1 MKSDIN
7 LRHFYELD
15 STNSYLK
22 SHMNEF
28 PHKTIVVADQQT
40 NGRGR
45 GSNRWLSS
53 NTNNLY
59 MSILL
64 KGPNLTAHHLSGL
77 TEFLALIAADTI
89 DHIDPLSIFKTQIK
103 WPNDL
108 MIDDKKICGIL
119 TESGNLENQVKR
131 FYIGIGL
138 NVNQEKFTDDIKNNV
153 TSLKNITGINFDR
166 YELLYKLAEK
176 IVLYKD
182 AVYLP
187 DRILYLWKLH
197 SGFIGRVM
205 RFRQTSGTEI
215 ILGKAIDVSDDGAL
229 IIENVKGEKVSHY
242 SGEISFIF

>member
-108 MIDDKKICGIL
+108 MIDGKKVGGIL
-119 TESGNLENQVKR
+119 ADTSFIGNKL
-131 FYIGIGL
+131 IGVVLGI
-138 NVNQEKFTDDIKNNV
+138 
-153 TSLKNITGINFDR
+153 GINFHLSDP
-166 YELLYKLAEK
+166 EKAQINQPNTSLLTHFKNVPTKSIAAESLLQSFFDQFEDYQVFGREMFEKK
-176 IVLYKD
+176 IDQKPVNQK
-182 AVYLP
+182 
-187 DRILYLWKLH
+187 IK
-197 SGFIGRVM
+197 
-205 RFRQTSGTEI
+205 
-215 ILGKAIDVSDDGAL
+215 
-229 IIENVKGEKVSHY
+229 
-242 SGEISFIF
+242 